1 MTLKRASIALA
12 TVLAAGVVTTTAL
25 PVAAQTWPDR
35 PIKMVV
41 GVGGGGTMDGLARNV
56 SEALA
61 KRLGQPVVIENR
73 PGAGTNIANE
83 LVARSKPDGYTLLF
97 TSNAIT
103 VIPSVYTKLNYDP
116 VKDLLPVV
124 AAVTVPNLMTVPT
137 TLPAN
142 SVKEFVDLARQ
153 KPGTIIYASAG
164 NGTVA
169 HLSGALLATLGGV
182 TLGHVPYKGNAEAM
196 TDLINGTVHANFN
209 QVHAM
214 MPLVKAGRLK
224 ALAIVDKERSPLM
237 PDVPTMAEQG
247 FPQFDLVPWFGV
259 FGPAGMPQAV
269 VDRLA
274 REVDQIVKSPEMS
287 ALWGPQGAKG
297 LGGSPAEFAERVR
310 TDTEKMRKLVATAG
324 AKVD

>member
-1 MTLKRASIALA
+1 MNLFRTSVALA
-12 TVLAAGVVTTTAL
+12 AAVTAVLLTAAPPL
-25 PVAAQTWPDR
+25 AAQTYPDR
-35 PIKMVV
+35 PIRLVV
-41 GVGGGGTMDGLARNV
+41 GVGGGGTMDSLARNV
-56 SEALA
+56 AEALA

-83 LVARSKPDGYTLLF
+83 LVARAKPDGYTLLF

-103 VIPSVYTKLNYDP
+103 VIPSVYSKLNYDP
-116 VKDLLPVV
+116 VKDLLPIN

-142 SVKEFVDLARQ
+142 SVREFVDLARQ

-182 TLGHVPYKGNAEAM
+182 QLQHVPYKGNAEAM

-214 MPLVKAGRLK
+214 MPLVKAGKLK
-224 ALAIVDKERSPLM
+224 ALAIVDKDRSPLM

-247 FPQFDLVPWFGV
+247 FAEFDLVPWFGV
-259 FGPAGMPQAV
+259 FGPAGLPQPI

-274 REVDQIVKSPEMS
+274 AEIDQVVKAP
-287 ALWGPQGAKG
+287 ALAEHWGPQGAKG
-297 LGGSPAEFAERVR
+297 MGGTSAQFAERVR